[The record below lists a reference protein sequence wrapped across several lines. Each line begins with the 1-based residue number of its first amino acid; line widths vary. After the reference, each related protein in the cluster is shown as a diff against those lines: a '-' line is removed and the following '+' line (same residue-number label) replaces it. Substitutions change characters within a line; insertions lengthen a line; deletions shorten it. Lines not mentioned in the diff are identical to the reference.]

1 VIGLVLILFVLA
13 AGSLRWWY
21 GWPGWAIAVFG
32 FVVFVVLGQT
42 GGLQFLRNGDPLM
55 VAMILCF
62 MIAIVVFGDRGFWS
76 RKTASGGWTHGSQRM
91 LYTPRMWEHPVRWGL
106 GIFLG
111 SLLVG
116 PRIMQEFHLTGGW
129 AFLIGLGTLF
139 GLILMIFGPGLR
151 DTEPH
156 VIPSSLTQPYSY
168 WECKS
173 GHHTPQCGHIYR

>member
-1 VIGLVLILFVLA
+1 MIGLVLILFVLA

-42 GGLQFLRNGDPLM
+42 GGLQFLRNGGALM
-55 VAMILCF
+55 VAMILCL
-62 MIAIVVFGDRGFWS
+62 MIAVVCAIVVFGDQDFWS
-76 RKTASGGWTHGSQRM
+76 RKTASSGWTHVARRM
-91 LYTPRMWEHPVRWGL
+91 LHAPRMRGL

-116 PRIMQEFHLTGGW
+116 PGIMQEFHLADGW
-129 AFLIGLGTLF
+129 AFLIGLGTLY

-151 DTEPH
+151 DTKPH

-173 GHHTPQCGHIYR
+173 GHHSPQCGHVYR